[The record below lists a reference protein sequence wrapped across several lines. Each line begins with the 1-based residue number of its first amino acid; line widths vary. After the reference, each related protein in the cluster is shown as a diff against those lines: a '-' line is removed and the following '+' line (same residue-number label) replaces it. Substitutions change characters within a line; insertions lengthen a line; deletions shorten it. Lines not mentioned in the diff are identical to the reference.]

1 MAVQALSRRR
11 EQWKEG
17 ARVVFGIAAAM
28 WVVEVVDS
36 LDSHRLDRDGIVPRS
51 VSHLYGIVFAPFLH
65 ASFGHLIANTIPF
78 VLLGLAIA
86 LASAARVVAVTAIVA
101 LSSGVG
107 TWLTAPAGSVTLG
120 ASGVVFGYATY
131 LISRGMFNRRIGELA
146 MGVVVGVL
154 FGGALLSGLLPHS
167 GISWQAHLFGGIGG
181 VLAAQMLAAPRGGA
195 RDQSGHG
202 AHEALTA
209 ARVGG
214 QPAERG

>member
-11 EQWKEG
+11 DQWKEG

-51 VSHLYGIVFAPFLH
+51 VPHLYGIVFAPFLH
-65 ASFGHLIANTIPF
+65 ASFRHLIANTIPF

-101 LSSGVG
+101 LASGVG

-195 RDQSGHG
+195 RDDV
-202 AHEALTA
+202 LTA

>member
-1 MAVQALSRRR
+1 MAIQALSRRR
-11 EQWKEG
+11 EHWMEG
-17 ARVVFGIAAAM
+17 ARVVFVMAAAM
-28 WVVEVVDS
+28 WVIEVVDS
-36 LDSHRLDRDGIVPRS
+36 LDGHRLDRDGIVPRS

-78 VLLGLAIA
+78 VLLGLVIA
-86 LASAARVVAVTAIVA
+86 VASAVRVVAVTAIVA
-101 LSSGVG
+101 LASGVG

-146 MGVVVGVL
+146 MGIVVAVL

-181 VLAAQMLAAPRGGA
+181 VLAAQMLAAA
-195 RDQSGHG
+195 RAGENDQL
-202 AHEALTA
+202 ATV
-209 ARVGG
+209 RM
-214 QPAERG
+214 RR

>member
-17 ARVVFGIAAAM
+17 ARLVFGIAAAM
-28 WVVEVVDS
+28 WVVEVIDS

-65 ASFGHLIANTIPF
+65 ASFGHLFANTIPF

-86 LASAARVVAVTAIVA
+86 LMSAARVVAVTAIVG
-101 LSSGVG
+101 LVSGFG

-146 MGVVVGVL
+146 IGAVVGVL
-154 FGGALLSGLLPHS
+154 FSGALLSGLLPHA

-181 VLAAQMLAAPRGGA
+181 VLAAQMLAAPRGRA
-195 RDQSGHG
+195 RDQSCHG
-202 AHEALTA
+202 AHKAQTS

>member
-101 LSSGVG
+101 LASGVG

>member
-1 MAVQALSRRR
+1 MVIQALSGRR
-11 EQWKEG
+11 EHWMEG
-17 ARVVFGIAAAM
+17 ARVVFVMAAGM

-36 LDSHRLDRDGIVPRS
+36 LDGHRLDRDGIVPRS
-51 VSHLYGIVFAPFLH
+51 VSHLYGIVFAPLLH

-78 VLLGLAIA
+78 VLLGLTIA
-86 LASAARVVAVTAIVA
+86 LTSAVRVVAVTAIVA
-101 LSSGVG
+101 LASGVG

-146 MGVVVGVL
+146 MGIVVAVL

-181 VLAAQMLAAPRGGA
+181 VLAAQMFAAPRGGA
-195 RDQSGHG
+195 HDQLASHG
-202 AHEALTA
+202 ADEAPTA
-209 ARVGG
+209 AR
-214 QPAERG
+214 ASRRG